1 MGEVLRKPAREAV
14 IVFPH
19 QLFESHPFVTKERQ
33 VVLVEDPRFFYEPGT
48 GIRFHKKKLLLHR
61 ASMRFYL
68 DELGS
73 RGIRVSYLDYG
84 EAGKK
89 SALTKRLGE
98 EGVRKILLADP
109 SDQGLE
115 TRILREARE
124 SGIEAEVCDTP
135 NFLTSRTWIRKYFEG
150 KTHLSMTPFYIE
162 QRKRLGIMVEEGK
175 PQGGRWSYDPANRK
189 RLPKGTMVP
198 EIKFP
203 STNRYVMEA
212 QRYVDGLFPDHP
224 GDTEGFFYPVT
235 RKDALRW
242 LRNFLEERLGRFG
255 DYEDA
260 MSREAAFLFHSVLT
274 PALNIGLLTPAQ
286 VVMEALNY
294 ARDNKKTVPINSLE
308 GFVRQV
314 IGWREFMRAVYLLAG
329 EEERASNFWGH
340 TRKIPDAFYE
350 ATTGIDPVDHVIRR
364 VTASAYCHHIE
375 RLMVLGNFMLLCEV
389 DPGEVY
395 RWFMEM
401 FIDAYDWVMVPNV
414 YGMSQYADGG
424 LITTKPYISSSNY
437 ILKMSDF
444 PRGGWCDI
452 WDALFWRFIRRHREF
467 FAQNPRMRVMTF
479 QLDRIDK
486 KKREGYLKK
495 ADQFL
500 RNL

>member
-1 MGEVLRKPAREAV
+1 MKKEAV

-19 QLFESHPFVTKERQ
+19 QLFESHPFISEERR
-33 VVLVEDPRFFYEPGT
+33 VILVEEPRFFFDRGA

-68 DELGS
+68 DDLRS
-73 RGIRVSYLDYG
+73 RGIEVSYIDYR
-84 EAGKK
+84 EALKGTTIPGRLKK
-89 SALTKRLGE
+89 

-109 SDQGLE
+109 SDSELE
-115 TRILREARE
+115 RRILTEARN
-124 SGIEAEVCDTP
+124 SGVEAEVSDTP
-135 NFLTSRTWIRKYFEG
+135 MFLTSRAWIREYFGG
-150 KTHLSMTPFYIE
+150 KTHFAMTPFYIE
-162 QRKRLGIMVEEGK
+162 QRKRLDILVKDGK
-175 PQGGRWSYDPANRK
+175 PQGGRWSFDPENRR
-189 RLPKGTMVP
+189 RLPKGTKVP
-198 EIKFP
+198 ELVFP
-203 STNRYVMEA
+203 STNKYVREA
-212 QRYVDGLFPDHP
+212 REYVDGLFPGHP
-224 GDTEGFFYPVT
+224 GYTERFFYPVT
-235 RKDALRW
+235 RKDALSW
-242 LRNFLEERLGRFG
+242 LRSFLEERLRNFG

-260 MSREAAFLFHSVLT
+260 MSREGAFLFHSVLT
-274 PALNIGLLTPAQ
+274 PALNTGLLTPAQ
-286 VVMEALNY
+286 VIMETMHY
-294 ARDNKKTVPINSLE
+294 ARENPKNIPINSLE
-308 GFVRQV
+308 GFIRQI

-329 EEERASNFWGH
+329 EKERKSNFWGH
-340 TRKIPDAFYE
+340 RRKVPDSFYK

-444 PRGGWCDI
+444 PRGDWCDV
-452 WDALFWRFIRRHREF
+452 WDALYWRFIQKHRDF
-467 FAQNPRMRVMTF
+467 FAKNPRMRVMTF
-479 QLDRIDK
+479 QLDRMGK
-486 KKREGYLKK
+486 KKREGYLREAEK
-495 ADQFL
+495 FL